1 MAKLQPVIVTHP
13 SFTYYSGDRYFATV
27 DKEVVPWLYRLRTMV
42 NQELIVA
49 GASDSPI
56 VPNNPLMGIYGAVS
70 RRTTSGAILNLN
82 ENLTAA
88 EALKLYTLNAAYA
101 SHEEHIKGSITPGKL
116 ADLVLLTADPT
127 KVEVERIP
135 DIKVEMT
142 VIGGKVAWES

>member
-1 MAKLQPVIVTHP
+1 
-13 SFTYYSGDRYFATV
+13 
-27 DKEVVPWLYRLRTMV
+27 MV

-82 ENLTAA
+82 ENITAA

-142 VIGGKVAWES
+142 AIGGKVAWES